1 MGREA
6 DRVYDANSILFG
18 SDRFVGQSIQG
29 MGFKNEVCLI
39 EDFGEKDMNSPWER
53 ERERESE
60 EKSRFLFNLRA
71 GYR

>member
-39 EDFGEKDMNSPWER
+39 EDFGEKDMNSP
-53 ERERESE
+53 
-60 EKSRFLFNLRA
+60 
-71 GYR
+71 